1 MTTAP
6 LVAFVQR
13 PVPPLSVATPEEVT
27 PMVRVS
33 FPGWTASVQD
43 WLVLGWAMLQWAPAG
58 VTTLSTPGPLAVTFI
73 GEPANIPQVIAAPL
87 AGN

>member
-1 MTTAP
+1 MTNGAA
-6 LVAFVQR
+6 VAFVQR
-13 PVPPLSVATPEEVT
+13 PVPPLIPTPEVT
-27 PMVRVS
+27 PIVRVS